1 MLRRQR
7 KGLIAVLGVTTLL
20 FGLPPGTSAHERKEF
35 GQLHLTIGW
44 EAEPVY
50 SGCTNAVDVMVFDA
64 SNVPVT
70 DAGGSLSV
78 EVSFGDE
85 RNVWPLLPVGGRP
98 GAFRAPLVP
107 TRAGTYTFH
116 ITGTLKGQA
125 IDARSTCSDE
135 TFDCVID
142 ISEIQFPVKDPSAAQ
157 LAERVSRALP
167 RAERAQK
174 FAIAALAISALALAA
189 AIGLGVQRGRQ
200 GA

>member
-1 MLRRQR
+1 M
-7 KGLIAVLGVTTLL
+7 GLIAALGVTTLL
-20 FGLPPGTSAHERKEF
+20 LGLPPGTSAHEKKEF

-44 EAEPVY
+44 ENEPVY
-50 SGCTNAVDVMVFDA
+50 SGCTNAVDVMVSDA

-85 RNVWPLLPVGGRP
+85 HNVWPLLPVGGRP
-98 GAFRAPLVP
+98 GAFRSPLVP

-116 ITGTLKGQA
+116 ITGTLKGQT
-125 IDARSTCSDE
+125 IDARSTCSDG

-174 FAIAALAISALALAA
+174 VAIAALAVGALALAA
-189 AIGLGVQRGRQ
+189 AVGLGVQRGRQ